1 MNPWCI
7 IKAEWRRSRVG
18 MLALA
23 LVLGLSVCLGLTVS
37 MVERGIRQGAAQA
50 GDAFDLLVGAPGS
63 PTQLMLSA
71 VYLQP
76 QALPLFPYDTFE
88 RVKSGEGVNWA
99 APLAFG
105 DRWKE
110 YPLIGTTPDM
120 VTLGKNRALA
130 EGVPFSEYFEH
141 NEAQTGAGAGAVV
154 GALVPLKMNEEFS
167 PAHGLVAVPDGQDV
181 HDHAHFTVTG
191 RLPLTGTPW
200 DRAILVPLA
209 AVWGAHG
216 LHKGDAQAGI
226 SAVVVKPRSV
236 ADAYKLRN
244 LWKTPST
251 QAVFT
256 GEVLTELFA
265 ALGDVRTL
273 MQSMAVVSQGT
284 ALGGVILATLF
295 AVALR
300 RDTLSLL
307 RTLGAPRLYL
317 LLSVWSLA
325 AGVIV
330 LGVLSGLALAVGVAH
345 VTAEIIWRSTATL
358 LPVSLSATEWGMA
371 ALFVA
376 VGLLVACTPAVT
388 VYRRKSI

>member
-71 VYLQP
+71 VYLQA
-76 QALPLFPYDTFE
+76 QSLPLLPFDTLSKV
-88 RVKSGEGVNWA
+88 RASEGIRWA

-105 DRWKE
+105 DRWKS
-110 YPLIGTTPDM
+110 YPLIGTTGDM
-120 VTLGKNRALA
+120 VTLGGTRQLA
-130 EGVPFSEYFEH
+130 EGSVFAEQH
-141 NEAQTGAGAGAVV
+141 GTGTQAVV
-154 GALVPLKMNEEFS
+154 GALVPLKTGDEFS
-167 PAHGLVAVPDGQDV
+167 PAHGLVDVPDGQDV
-181 HDHAHFTVTG
+181 HDHARFRVAG
-191 RLPLTGTPW
+191 RLPHTGTPW
-200 DRAILVPLA
+200 DRAILVPLS
-209 AVWGAHG
+209 AVWEAHG
-216 LHKGDAQAGI
+216 LQDGDTQAGI
-226 SAVVVKPRSV
+226 SAVVIKPDSV
-236 ADAYKLRN
+236 ASAYKLRG
-244 LWKTPST
+244 LWKTPGT

-273 MQSMAVVSQGT
+273 MQCMAVVSQGT
-284 ALGGVILATLF
+284 ALGGVILATFF

-300 RDTLSLL
+300 RDTLTLL
-307 RTLGAPRLYL
+307 RTLGAPRRYL

-330 LGVLSGLALAVGVAH
+330 LGVLSGLVLAVGVAH
-345 VTAEIIWRSTATL
+345 VTAELIWRSTATV
-358 LPVSLSATEWGMA
+358 LPVSLSSTEWGMA
-371 ALFVA
+371 TLFVV
-376 VGLLVACTPAVT
+376 VGLLVACTPAIT
-388 VYRRKSI
+388 VYQRRNI